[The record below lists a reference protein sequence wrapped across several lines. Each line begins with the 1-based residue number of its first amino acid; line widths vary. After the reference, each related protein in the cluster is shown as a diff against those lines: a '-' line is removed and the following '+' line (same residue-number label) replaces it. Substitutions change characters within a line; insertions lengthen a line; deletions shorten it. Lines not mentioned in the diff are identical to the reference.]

1 MEDRFETLKKETQ
14 DVIDLI
20 ATKQYQQA
28 IEKLADAGD
37 LLDELIDHADD
48 DADLVKLSKYQVLL
62 NQMQRKIHA
71 Q

>member
-48 DADLVKLSKYQVLL
+48 DADLVELSKYQVLL